1 MNNIKRYLPYLILFI
16 SIILA
21 IITRFYKLGEIPK
34 ELYIDEAGHGYS
46 AYSILKTGKDEFGK
60 SFPIVFRQFTDFKA
74 PIYIYL
80 LVPLISIFGPT
91 SFAVRLPSSIFSILT
106 IPLIFFLV
114 KKISPKTEGGY
125 IASISALLLAISPW
139 HIFYGRATFEC
150 TVALFFFLGGVFLF
164 FKGLENPKLLILSAV
179 SFAIAITGYNAQRL
193 ITPLMAIILFIK
205 YRKVL
210 LSKTYIKFL
219 LLGTLVGLAILL
231 PSLSIALTPGF
242 WARATGLNIFSF
254 NKAFPPGYM
263 NGKTGFLGLI
273 VNNLTFLSS
282 KEFLSLYISYLSPRN
297 MFVLGDYNSRSF
309 FPELSTFFLW
319 QAPFY
324 LIGLYHLIKNKGL
337 GELRFFTLAL
347 LIIGPLPAAVTRDP
361 YSTIRALQLIFPQI
375 IIVTIGIIA
384 AYRFVQKRILKIAFV
399 LIFIL
404 LIIYSLAKLFS
415 SVVILNEYYKA
426 EYWNYGWE
434 EVASTIKTLN
444 PNLPIVVD
452 TAREWPYIQ
461 ILFSLKFDPATYQK
475 ENFEVPLNEYYTNLN
490 RQDVKKI
497 GNIIT
502 RKIQWKPDIKKE
514 QYLIGDSL
522 AISQQQID
530 EHKLTLI
537 KDVYY
542 PDGRIAYRIVKT
554 NPQLNLPSEP

>member
-282 KEFLSLYISYLSPRN
+282 KEFLSLYISYLSSRN

>member
-490 RQDVKKI
+490 RQEVKKI

-522 AISQQQID
+522 AISQQQIE

>member
-125 IASISALLLAISPW
+125 IAAISALLLAISPW

-193 ITPLMAIILFIK
+193 ITPLMVIILFIK

-219 LLGTLVGLAILL
+219 LLGTLFGLAILL

-384 AYRFVQKRILKIAFV
+384 AYRFVQKRILKIAFI

-434 EVASTIKTLN
+434 EVANTIKTLN

-490 RQDVKKI
+490 RQEVKKI

-522 AISQQQID
+522 AISQQQIE

-554 NPQLNLPSEP
+554 NPQLNFPSEP

>member
-522 AISQQQID
+522 AISQQQIE